1 MPFEAVG
8 APRNPF
14 EAAKRRNT
22 CSGQDA
28 ATLQRNISENVSTRA
43 RIHQHQ
49 QGPSQSTE
57 SSQPSG
63 PSHEFETGTESAS
76 SLPSL
81 NAESAI
87 TSRKDSE
94 LYDEMN
100 QVIETTEANDVP
112 TTSSQEG
119 TNDAMDD
126 VMVTEETVKRKS
138 PADITLESNTS
149 EMDFI
154 NDSDMSTEP
163 SDTEDELETLWATCA
178 GKLQHMMNSLEETCH
193 LILEEIKQQNIPN
206 IEQFVLSV
214 SELAE
219 SVENQGN
226 ELKKSAKRCLE
237 KIKKDKCT
245 GSLSNEEIAV
255 LMEHDP
261 GKRGKISSQNE
272 REFLINMGP
281 YQPKLATFPTNDN
294 ITSGKHNRFSSQW
307 YKEYPH
313 LENSVHNNAAFCFVC
328 CLFPEGVGRVSA
340 DNSWTVNGV
349 RQWHKMKSV
358 GTKKKGKLAQHFTSQ
373 GHGEALKDFAAFV
386 NPNQKVDTL
395 LDSRR
400 RQELIK
406 EADDATFNTRV
417 VSILFDIAR
426 TLAMQD
432 IAFRGET
439 DESSNF
445 DQMVQLVSRQCTI
458 LKYWL
463 NEKRMQPYHV
473 TYMSRCSQ
481 NEFIKLIGDAVRH
494 RIVKEL
500 EEEPAFSAMADTT
513 PDVSNKDQMSI
524 VVRYV
529 ADNAPVERLLSLTV
543 LEDKSGDGH
552 ATEILRCLNEHGID
566 VEKLHFQ
573 SYDFTACMSGQ
584 YNGCHKKLNEKIQKG
599 FPGKVIPYIPCQA
612 HRLNTFVE
620 RSCKAST
627 IVSSMF
633 TVLQLIYSFFFKQH

>member
-1 MPFEAVG
+1 
-8 APRNPF
+8 
-14 EAAKRRNT
+14 
-22 CSGQDA
+22 
-28 ATLQRNISENVSTRA
+28 
-43 RIHQHQ
+43 
-49 QGPSQSTE
+49 
-57 SSQPSG
+57 
-63 PSHEFETGTESAS
+63 
-76 SLPSL
+76 
-81 NAESAI
+81 
-87 TSRKDSE
+87 
-94 LYDEMN
+94 
-100 QVIETTEANDVP
+100 
-112 TTSSQEG
+112 
-119 TNDAMDD
+119 
-126 VMVTEETVKRKS
+126 
-138 PADITLESNTS
+138 
-149 EMDFI
+149 
-154 NDSDMSTEP
+154 
-163 SDTEDELETLWATCA
+163 
-178 GKLQHMMNSLEETCH
+178 MMNSLEGTGH
-193 LILEEIKQQNIPN
+193 LILEEIKQPNIPN

-219 SVENQGN
+219 SVENQSN

-281 YQPKLATFPTNDN
+281 YQPKLATFPTND
-294 ITSGKHNRFSSQW
+294 IILRPVSTTGFRPSGIRNTHND
-307 YKEYPH
+307 
-313 LENSVHNNAAFCFVC
+313 AAFCFVC

-373 GHGEALKDFAAFV
+373 GYGEALKDFAAFM

-445 DQMVQLVSRQCTI
+445 YQMVQLVSRQCTI

-494 RIVKEL
+494 RIVREL
-500 EEEPAFSAMADTT
+500 EEAPAFSVMADTT

-529 ADNAPVERLLSLTV
+529 ADNASVERLLSLTV

-612 HRLNTFVE
+612 HWLNTFVE

-633 TVLQLIYSFFFKQH
+633 TVLQLIYSFFSSSTKRSEALAKAQENIEGALKLRNLSQTRWIARSESIDSVWISYESIVSLL